1 MNKQSEASDYSPEYR
16 QDLNYKK
23 MNVLYRFV
31 CFGGIITYAAY
42 TGLFFYLGDLVYAL
56 LFLIFTIGCFVYL
69 FFKNI
74 PYRILIPHVH
84 VHVMIAAY
92 VMVSKLGWGYGVQHL
107 LLGTAALSFISP
119 YRSTIYSYVIALMEL
134 ILYAALYIVF
144 GHKPVLPVFSE
155 LITDLMFC
163 SHAIGTTMLIIFIQM
178 KADWTGSKIYGRMAS
193 ERKKYK
199 ELTDRD
205 TLTGLLTRYTMTGML
220 EAAWE
225 QYKKNDTPFYVCMAD
240 LDVFKTINDHYGHDA
255 GDRVLIKVGDMM
267 RSTLREEDHA
277 ARWGGDEFLLLVTQA
292 SNISDVLQML
302 ERLRKRTEVAEID
315 YEGEVVRFH
324 MSFGCASSK
333 GAESLRD
340 IIIRADRALY
350 ASKSSGGNEVK
361 ALEE

>member
-1 MNKQSEASDYSPEYR
+1 MNKQSEIADSIPVYR

-23 MNVLYRFV
+23 MNALYRFV
-31 CFGGIITYAAY
+31 CYGGIITYAAY
-42 TGLFFYLGDLVYAL
+42 TGLFLYIGELSYAL
-56 LFLIFTIGCFVYL
+56 LFLAFTISCFVYL
-69 FFKNI
+69 LFKNI

-92 VMVSKLGWGYGVQHL
+92 TMVSKLGWEYGVQHL
-107 LLGTAALSFISP
+107 LLGTATLSFISP
-119 YRSTIYSYVIALMEL
+119 YRSTIYSYMIAFVEL
-134 ILYAALYIVF
+134 LLYGVLYIVF
-144 GHKPVLPVFSE
+144 GRKTGLSVFSE
-155 LITDLMFC
+155 RITDLIFC
-163 SHAIGTTMLIIFIQM
+163 IHAASTTMLIIFIQL
-178 KADWTGSKIYGRMAS
+178 KADWTGSKIYGRMDS

-225 QYKKNDTPFYVCMAD
+225 QYEKDGIPFYICMAD

-267 RSTLREEDHA
+267 RSTLREEDHV

-292 SNISDVLQML
+292 NDMSDVLQML
-302 ERLRKRTEVAEID
+302 ERLRKKAEAAEID
-315 YEGEVVRFH
+315 YEGEMVRFH
-324 MSFGCASSK
+324 MSFGCASAK

-340 IIIRADRALY
+340 VIIRADRALY
-350 ASKSSGGNEVK
+350 ASKNSGGNEVR